1 MSNIEDIVDSLENK
15 ISKVLH
21 KLELLKQAN
30 LKLNE
35 ELEVSKQISSSQKM
49 KISAW
54 EEKYEALK
62 MATSENARLLELSGP
77 RNPYRDGSLGVV
89 KAGAYADLILV
100 DGNPLKDLD
109 LVADPAKN
117 FLVIMKDGKVYKNQL

>member
-21 KLELLKQAN
+21 KLELLKLAN

-35 ELEVSKQISSSQKM
+35 ELEVSKQEISSQK
-49 KISAW
+49 KPIAGW

-62 MATSENARLLELSGP
+62 MANTILGSDDNKRETKLKINALIREIDHCIAQLSE
-77 RNPYRDGSLGVV
+77 
-89 KAGAYADLILV
+89 
-100 DGNPLKDLD
+100 
-109 LVADPAKN
+109 
-117 FLVIMKDGKVYKNQL
+117 

>member
-21 KLELLKQAN
+21 KLELLKLAN

-35 ELEVSKQISSSQKM
+35 ELEVSKQEIQTQK
-49 KISAW
+49 KHIDAW

-62 MATSENARLLELSGP
+62 MANSILGSDDNKRETKLKINALIREIDHCIGQLS
-77 RNPYRDGSLGVV
+77 D
-89 KAGAYADLILV
+89 
-100 DGNPLKDLD
+100 
-109 LVADPAKN
+109 
-117 FLVIMKDGKVYKNQL
+117 